1 MSGKARNV
9 SKGSKS
15 ELDPFQEVIIVKNGW
30 SKKLGESDERSGGRR
45 SEEWAEGWSHKILE
59 RS

>member
-30 SKKLGESDERSGGRR
+30 SKKLGESDER
-45 SEEWAEGWSHKILE
+45 
-59 RS
+59 